1 MPKPSDVDVDPEKGL
16 KYKIADYKKGS
27 RNSKALFTSEVLKGG
42 IISPKDIVDAYINA
56 NRALYL
62 NQKTMYE
69 DIKAA
74 ETLGMSRS
82 DLAQQVSRGIGK
94 TGFGR
99 LDNGIFTPMSISK
112 NVMRGFYENARKLG
126 VRSPVIEA
134 MSSIAKIRSQLFR
147 IDLDDVGGFPL
158 IENPLDVSII
168 PDLVGAVTNTT
179 QLPPLPNPNL
189 ATGTQFGGNVL
200 TGVNEAD
207 RFAALFPGDELG
219 KLAANKKQPT
229 RTI

>member
-1 MPKPSDVDVDPEKGL
+1 
-16 KYKIADYKKGS
+16 
-27 RNSKALFTSEVLKGG
+27 
-42 IISPKDIVDAYINA
+42 
-56 NRALYL
+56 
-62 NQKTMYE
+62 
-69 DIKAA
+69 
-74 ETLGMSRS
+74 
-82 DLAQQVSRGIGK
+82 VSRGIGK

-112 NVMRGFYENARKLG
+112 NVMRGFYENAKKLG

-147 IDLDDVGGFPL
+147 VDLDDIGGFPI

-179 QLPPLPNPNL
+179 QLPPLPDPTA
-189 ATGTQFGGNVL
+189 ATGTQFRGNVL

-207 RFAALFPGDELG
+207 RFAALFPGDTTG
-219 KLAANKKQPT
+219 QLAANKRANRKPINQT
-229 RTI
+229 TNRNILV